1 MRFLLQL
8 EKGKNE
14 MTNFVTEPKVRLVG
28 RPVVDIGG
36 LQSFLE
42 DHNLEWPEFQK
53 KLDSSLDLGD
63 RDGEWLMEMAGRTCY
78 MSWPQKG
85 SELKKGRSHDD
96 HIKHIIEVQHGS
108 VLEHLN
114 LNFEIWNVSRS
125 LTHELVRHRAGMAY
139 SQLSQRY
146 VDESDTEFVIPPAI
160 QQLGLEKPEIL
171 EEYKKHLL
179 TTVEY
184 YKVLTNHLSDMYANI
199 EDKTERR
206 KRAREA
212 ARSVLPNA
220 TETKVF
226 TTFNGRAIR
235 HFIEMRGSL
244 AADAEIRCL
253 AIKLFRIVEAEF
265 PLLMH
270 GMSVEKSPSGLEYI
284 ESKFR
289 KV

>member
-1 MRFLLQL
+1 
-8 EKGKNE
+8 
-14 MTNFVTEPKVRLVG
+14 MTRFVTEAEVKLVG
-28 RPVVDIGG
+28 RPVIDING
-36 LQSFLE
+36 LTAFLD
-42 DHNLEWPEFQK
+42 DHDLEWPEFQN
-53 KLDSSLDLGD
+53 KLDSNQDLGD
-63 RDGEWLMEMAGRTCY
+63 RDGEWLIEMAGRTCY

-85 SELKKGRSHDD
+85 SEAKKGRSHDD
-96 HIKHIIEVQHGS
+96 HIKHLIEVQHGS
-108 VLEHLN
+108 VLEHIN

-146 VDESDTEFVIPPAI
+146 VDESDTDFVIPPAI
-160 QQLGLEKPEIL
+160 QELGAQKPEVL
-171 EEYKKHLL
+171 EEYRAYLSK
-179 TTVEY
+179 TVEY
-184 YKVLTNHLSDMYANI
+184 YKVLTDHLNGMYATI

-206 KRAREA
+206 KKAREA

-220 TETKVF
+220 TETKCF

-253 AIKLFRIVEAEF
+253 AIKLFRIVDAEF
-265 PLLMH
+265 PLLVH
-270 GMSVEKSPSGLEYI
+270 GITVEKSPSGIEYI